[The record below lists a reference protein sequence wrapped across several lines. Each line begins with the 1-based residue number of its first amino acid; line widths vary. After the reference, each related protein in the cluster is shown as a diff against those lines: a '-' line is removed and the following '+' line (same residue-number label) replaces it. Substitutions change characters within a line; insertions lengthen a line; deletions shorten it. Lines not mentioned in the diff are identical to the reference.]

1 MFQESLTAFKAISSL
16 DILAFLVPFVI
27 AVSIDLFSHKKGHKI
42 TMGNALMWS
51 MIWVA
56 CSAVFSIYIWWSYN
70 QNPRIEKFG
79 ETMRTLAG
87 PEAVSLY
94 ATGYVLEKALALD
107 NLFAFY
113 LIFKSFGLT
122 LDQNQ
127 HFQHR
132 ILYWGILGAILFR
145 VFFLGLGAFIANAS
159 PYVLIAFALIVLW
172 TVWKMWKS
180 GDDDEEVDYT
190 GHWSVL
196 MVRKFTSTNPSIE
209 SGHFFSKGVT
219 PLFLCLVCIE
229 VCDVVFAFDSMPV
242 IVAVVRDPYLMI
254 TSSLW
259 AAAGLRSLY
268 FLLIAAQSKLWAL
281 DKAIM
286 ILLIF
291 VSFKL
296 IGSAFG
302 FHISP
307 AVSVSIVAFILTA
320 GVIWSLTVKSPEDR
334 NSKDA

>member
-1 MFQESLTAFKAISSL
+1 MFKDSLTAFQAISTL
-16 DILAFLVPFVI
+16 DLLAFLVPFVL
-27 AVSIDLFSHKKGHKI
+27 AVSIDLLTHKAGQKI
-42 TMGNALMWS
+42 TMGNALKWS
-51 MIWVA
+51 LVWVMCA
-56 CSAVFSIYIWWSYN
+56 AAFSAYIWWSYDK
-70 QNPRIEKFG
+70 NPRLERFG
-79 ETMRTLAG
+79 DTVRTLTG
-87 PEAVSLY
+87 QGAVSLY
-94 ATGYVLEKALALD
+94 FTGYVLEKALALD

-122 LDQNQ
+122 LDANQ
-127 HFQHR
+127 HYQHR
-132 ILYWGILGAILFR
+132 ILYWGILGAIIFR
-145 VFFLGLGAFIANAS
+145 VFFLGIGAFIANAS
-159 PYVLIAFALIVLW
+159 PYVLIAFALIVLY

-180 GDDDEEVDYT
+180 ADDDDEVDYT
-190 GHWSVL
+190 NHWSVL
-196 MVRKFTSTNPSIE
+196 MVRKVAHTNPSID
-209 SGHFFSKGVT
+209 SGKFFSHGVT
-219 PLFLCLVCIE
+219 PLFLCLICIE

-302 FHISP
+302 FHLPPLIS
-307 AVSVSIVAFILTA
+307 VCIVFLILAA
-320 GVIWSLTVKSPEDR
+320 GVVWSLAVKPPVEE
-334 NSKDA
+334 AG